1 MAFGNTDVCRGPVNV
16 AVITLN
22 HSIGVWLT
30 MDRNQLDAA
39 IRSANVNGTRDELL
53 LRLRDLPDST
63 LFDSL
68 FALASDTQTNAPALD
83 AATFLL
89 ELNPKCPIK
98 CVDVVR
104 NIATSD
110 WFISIE
116 ELPWYVVKQFG
127 LTEVLDAVA
136 DVRSE
141 PLSEIQLAYLRT
153 IEYWVKLAPTTK

>member
-1 MAFGNTDVCRGPVNV
+1 
-16 AVITLN
+16 
-22 HSIGVWLT
+22 

-53 LRLRDLPDST
+53 LRLRYLPDST
-63 LFDSL
+63 RFDSL

-89 ELNPKCPIK
+89 ELNPKCPLK

-141 PLSEIQLAYLRT
+141 PLSEIQLAYLRRT
-153 IEYWVKLAPTTK
+153 EYWVKLAPNYQIIDRIMQT